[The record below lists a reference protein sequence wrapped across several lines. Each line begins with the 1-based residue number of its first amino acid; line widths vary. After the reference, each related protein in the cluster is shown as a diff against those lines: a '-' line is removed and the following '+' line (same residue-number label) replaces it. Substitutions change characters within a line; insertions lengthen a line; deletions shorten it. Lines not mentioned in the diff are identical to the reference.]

1 MEVVAPNELQNQ
13 PQQLKLEPVAP
24 NQITKETKFV
34 PSLGMIDYS
43 NSVEL
48 PDMSKAN
55 TYQPSYVNPIMGTQK
70 AIDTQI
76 TGVSP
81 IMNPNI
87 TISTNDFEAIS
98 NSVLYP
104 TDYIE
109 KYLGV
114 DALRPKFD
122 KLQETIQNQLQN
134 SQDTLDEAL
143 KQQDPNYYKT
153 LADSTLSNSSN
164 PFSPNNLGIYNY
176 KDNLPKLIG
185 MQESQGTGGYK
196 AFNSTSNALGKYQI
210 TKDTLFGESNR
221 GNGWAKEA
229 LDAKIIDKI
238 PTQEEFLNSPDIQDK
253 VAKYQMGKMYDNAK
267 LLGASDT
274 DAVKYVS
281 ASWYNTENKGRIVNK
296 QFVHLPIDSIKQGKN
311 GEYPS
316 VIDYTNQVTGRIRT
330 EEGVNNNSLPQQQKT
345 PLTNAQSEQ
354 IPQVVKNFFNDWEGK
369 AIPNPT
375 IKDGSW
381 AGECVAL
388 ALRYYKDVMR
398 TDVPAFGAY
407 AKDGLYDGVLDK
419 QFDNINPNKL
429 NVGIKLN
436 DMVFQGAN
444 KNGTGYA
451 GHVGIAVTN
460 SDSQGY
466 FTIMESNVNGKVP
479 SYRVLNKSVIDGLR
493 RLKT

>member
-43 NSVEL
+43 NPVEL

-55 TYQPSYVNPIMGTQK
+55 TYQPSYVNPIMGTQTV
-70 AIDTQI
+70 IDTQI

-153 LADSTLSNSSN
+153 LADSTLSNTSN
-164 PFSPNNLGIYNY
+164 PFSPNNLGKINY
-176 KDNLPKLIG
+176 RDNLPKLIG
-185 MQESQGTGGYK
+185 TQESGGDYK
-196 AFNSTSNALGKYQI
+196 AINKDSGAMGKYQI
-210 TKDTLFGESNR
+210 MPNSLFGNGS
-221 GNGWAKEA
+221 NGWANDA
-229 LDAKIIDKI
+229 LKDGVIDKL
-238 PTQEEFLNSPDIQDK
+238 PTRDEFINSPELQDK
-253 VAKYQMGKMYDNAK
+253 IASHKMAKMYDYAK
-267 LLGASDT
+267 IQGLNDT
-274 DAVKYVS
+274 DATKYVS
-281 ASWYNTENKGRIVNK
+281 ASWYSGENKARISNKSFVN
-296 QFVHLPIDSIKQGKN
+296 LPNDNIKQGN
-311 GEYPS
+311 YPS
-316 VIDYTNQVTGRIRT
+316 IAEYTNQVVSRIRT

-354 IPQVVKNFFNDWEGK
+354 IPQVVKQFFNDWEGK

-388 ALRYYKDVMR
+388 ALRYYKDVMF
-398 TDVPAFGAY
+398 TDVPAFGNY